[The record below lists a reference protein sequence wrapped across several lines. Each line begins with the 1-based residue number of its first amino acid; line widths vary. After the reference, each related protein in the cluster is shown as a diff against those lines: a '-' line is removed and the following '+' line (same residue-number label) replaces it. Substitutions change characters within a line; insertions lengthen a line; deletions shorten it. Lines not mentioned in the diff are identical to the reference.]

1 MSKEPDIIPAGYR
14 KDARGRL
21 IPESMVKPIDLARD
35 ELVSALVAGAKQQRE
50 SLADFKRRA
59 FGDARAF
66 LELSAE
72 QYKVKHGGAKGNVT
86 LHSFDG
92 QYKVI
97 IANADTIVFDER
109 LQAAKALIDECIAE
123 WSKGSRPE
131 IQMLVQQAFETD
143 REGKLKTGRV
153 LGLSRLEIPDAKWR
167 RAMKAI
173 GESVQV
179 IGTKEYIRFY
189 ERSEATGEYLPVT
202 LDIAGV

>member
-1 MSKEPDIIPAGYR
+1 MTKQTEAVPAGYR
-14 KDARGRL
+14 KDGRGRL
-21 IPESMVKPIDLARD
+21 IPESMVKPVDLARD
-35 ELVSALVAGAKQQRE
+35 ELVGGMVSRAKELRE
-50 SLADFKRRA
+50 ILAEFKRQA
-59 FGDARAF
+59 FEDARKF
-66 LELSAE
+66 IDLSAK
-72 QYKVKHGGAKGNVT
+72 QYKVKLGGTKGNVT

-92 QYKVI
+92 RYKVL

-109 LQAAKALIDECIAE
+109 LQAAKELIDECIAE
-123 WSKGSRPE
+123 WSKGSDPK
-131 IQMLVQQAFETD
+131 IQVLVQQAFETD

-153 LGLSRLEIPDAKWR
+153 LGLTRLEIKDAKWR

-173 GESVQV
+173 SESVQV

>member
-1 MSKEPDIIPAGYR
+1 MTKQNDAIPAGYR
-14 KDARGRL
+14 KDGRGRL
-21 IPESMVKPIDLARD
+21 VPEAMVKPIDRERD
-35 ELVSALVAGAKQQRE
+35 ELVCALVDGAKAQRDM
-50 SLADFKRRA
+50 LAEFKRAA
-59 FGDARAF
+59 FKASRSF
-66 LELSAE
+66 LDLSAK
-72 QYKVKHGGAKGNVT
+72 QYKVQLGGAKGNVT

-92 QYKVI
+92 RCKVL

-109 LQAAKALIDECIAE
+109 LQSAKALIDECIAE

-131 IQMLVQQAFETD
+131 IQVLVQQAFETD

-153 LGLSRLEIPDAKWR
+153 LGLTRLEIKDAKWR

-173 GESVQV
+173 SESVQV